1 MKKPPEYPETRIL
14 VRRRAA
20 LGDAIMAT
28 GVVRELRKRFPRS
41 TVDMATE
48 FLDVFNNNP
57 HINHLYHTNAM
68 PDPSTY
74 DMYVD
79 LDDAYERA
87 KDMHY
92 VDCYF
97 YRAFGTDISTIE
109 DMSPELFYKP
119 QQDDNAVEHFQ
130 LVNELDKYI
139 CIHIRQWYWAM
150 KNMAWDTW
158 YAVFEKL
165 FTERTDFKIV
175 CVGSEQ
181 DGMVDHPLFV
191 DARGKLNLQQTKLLM
206 DDADCFVGIDSGP
219 YHIASASKTSMVS
232 LHTHLL
238 PERVAPRNKSVTC
251 IKSEIDCVGCNEL
264 QPKPVRQIN
273 CIHGPEDFRCSRL
286 FDADKIA
293 KAILDYL

>member
-1 MKKPPEYPETRIL
+1 
-14 VRRRAA
+14 
-20 LGDAIMAT
+20 MAT
-28 GVVRELRKRFPRS
+28 GVVRELKKRFPNS
-41 TVDMATE
+41 NIDVATE
-48 FLDVFNNNP
+48 FLEVFNNNP
-57 HINHLYHTNAM
+57 HIRHLYHANAM
-68 PDPSTY
+68 PDPNKY
-74 DMYVD
+74 EMYVN
-79 LDDAYERA
+79 LDDCYELA

-97 YRAFGTDISTIE
+97 YRAFGTDIIAIE
-109 DMSPELFYKP
+109 DMSPELYSIP
-119 QQDDNAVEHFQ
+119 DDSKAVEQFAKH
-130 LVNELDKYI
+130 NELEKYI

-181 DGMVDHPLFV
+181 DGLVDHPLFV

-206 DDADCFVGIDSGP
+206 DGADCFVGIDSGP

-238 PERVAPRNKSVTC
+238 PERVAPRDKEVTA

-273 CIHGPEDFRCSRL
+273 CIHGPAHFRCSRL
-286 FDADKIA
+286 IDADKIA
-293 KAILDYL
+293 KAVLDYL

>member
-1 MKKPPEYPETRIL
+1 MRLPPVYPVTNIL

-28 GVVRELRKRFPRS
+28 GVVRELKKRFPNS
-41 TVDMATE
+41 NIDVATE
-48 FLDVFNNNP
+48 FLEVFNNNP
-57 HINHLYHTNAM
+57 HIRHLYHANAM
-68 PDPSTY
+68 PDPNKY
-74 DMYVD
+74 EMYVN
-79 LDDAYERA
+79 LDDCYELA

-97 YRAFGTDISTIE
+97 YRAFGTDIIAIE
-109 DMSPELFYKP
+109 DMSPELYSIP
-119 QQDDNAVEHFQ
+119 DDSKAVEQFAKH
-130 LVNELDKYI
+130 NELEKYI

-181 DGMVDHPLFV
+181 DGLVDHPLFV

-206 DDADCFVGIDSGP
+206 DGADCFVGIDSGP

-238 PERVAPRNKSVTC
+238 PERVAPRDKEVTA
-251 IKSEIDCVGCNEL
+251 IKSEINCVGCNEL

-293 KAILDYL
+293 KAVLDYL

>member
-1 MKKPPEYPETRIL
+1 MKKPPNYPKTNIL

-28 GVVRELRKRFPRS
+28 GVVRELHNRFPES
-41 TVDMATE
+41 NIDMATE

-57 HINHLYHTNAM
+57 HIRHLYHANAM
-68 PDPSTY
+68 PDPSKY
-74 DMYVD
+74 DMYID
-79 LDDAYERA
+79 LDDAYELA

-97 YRAFGTDISTIE
+97 YRAFGNDISNIE
-109 DMSPELFYKP
+109 NMQPELHPTQK
-119 QQDDNAVEHFQ
+119 DHTVVEQFVKH
-130 LVNELDKYI
+130 NELDKYI
-139 CIHIRQWYWAM
+139 CIHIRQWHWAM
-150 KNMAWDTW
+150 KNMAWETW

-165 FTERTDFKIV
+165 FTERADFKIV

-181 DGMVDHPLFV
+181 DGTVDHPLFV

-206 DDADCFVGIDSGP
+206 DGADCFVGIDSGP
-219 YHIASASKTSMVS
+219 YHIASASKTKMVS

-238 PERVAPRNKSVTC
+238 PERVAPRDKEVTA

-293 KAILDYL
+293 KAVLEYL

>member
-1 MKKPPEYPETRIL
+1 MKKPPNYPKTNIL

-28 GVVRELRKRFPRS
+28 GVVRELHNRFPES
-41 TVDMATE
+41 NIDMATE

-57 HINHLYHTNAM
+57 HIRHLYHANAM
-68 PDPSTY
+68 PDPSKY
-74 DMYVD
+74 DMYID
-79 LDDAYERA
+79 LDDAYELA

-97 YRAFGTDISTIE
+97 YRAFGNDISNI
-109 DMSPELFYKP
+109 DNMQPELYPTQKDHTVGEQFVT
-119 QQDDNAVEHFQ
+119 D
-130 LVNELDKYI
+130 NELDKYI
-139 CIHIRQWYWAM
+139 CIHIRQWHWAM
-150 KNMAWDTW
+150 KNMAWETW

-165 FTERTDFKIV
+165 FTERVDFKIV

-181 DGMVDHPLFV
+181 DGTVDHPLFV

-206 DDADCFVGIDSGP
+206 DGADCFVGIDSGP

-238 PERVAPRNKSVTC
+238 PERVAPRDKEVTA

-293 KAILDYL
+293 KAVLEYL

>member
-1 MKKPPEYPETRIL
+1 MKKPPNYPKTNIL

-28 GVVRELRKRFPRS
+28 GVVRELHNRFPES
-41 TVDMATE
+41 NIDMATE

-57 HINHLYHTNAM
+57 HIRHLYHANAM
-68 PDPSTY
+68 PDPSKY
-74 DMYVD
+74 DMYID
-79 LDDAYERA
+79 LDDAYELA

-97 YRAFGTDISTIE
+97 YRAFGNDISNI
-109 DMSPELFYKP
+109 DNMQPELYPTQKDHTVGEQFVK
-119 QQDDNAVEHFQ
+119 H
-130 LVNELDKYI
+130 NELDKYI
-139 CIHIRQWYWAM
+139 CIHIRQWHWAM

-165 FTERTDFKIV
+165 FTERADFKIV

-181 DGMVDHPLFV
+181 DGTVDHPLFV

-206 DDADCFVGIDSGP
+206 DGADCFVGIDSGP
-219 YHIASASKTSMVS
+219 YHIASASKTKMVS

-238 PERVAPRNKSVTC
+238 PERVAPRDKEVTA

-293 KAILDYL
+293 KAVLEYL

>member
-1 MKKPPEYPETRIL
+1 MKLPPVYPVTNIL

-28 GVVRELRKRFPRS
+28 GVVRELKKRFPNS
-41 TVDMATE
+41 NIDVATE
-48 FLDVFNNNP
+48 FLEVFNNNP
-57 HINHLYHTNAM
+57 HIRHLYHANAM
-68 PDPSTY
+68 PDPNKY
-74 DMYVD
+74 EMYVN
-79 LDDAYERA
+79 LDDCYELA

-97 YRAFGTDISTIE
+97 YRAFGTDIIAIE
-109 DMSPELFYKP
+109 DMSSELYSIP
-119 QQDDNAVEHFQ
+119 DDSKAVEQFAKH
-130 LVNELDKYI
+130 NELEKYI

-181 DGMVDHPLFV
+181 DGLVDHPLFV

-206 DDADCFVGIDSGP
+206 DGADCFVGIDSGP

-238 PERVAPRNKSVTC
+238 PERVAPRDKEVTA

-293 KAILDYL
+293 KAVLDYL

>member
-1 MKKPPEYPETRIL
+1 MRLPPVYPVTNIL

-28 GVVRELRKRFPRS
+28 GVVRELKKRFPNS
-41 TVDMATE
+41 NIDVATE
-48 FLDVFNNNP
+48 FLEVFNNNP
-57 HINHLYHTNAM
+57 HIRHLYHANAM
-68 PDPSTY
+68 PDPNKY
-74 DMYVD
+74 EMYVN
-79 LDDAYERA
+79 LDDCYELA

-97 YRAFGTDISTIE
+97 YRAFGTDIIAIE
-109 DMSPELFYKP
+109 DMSPELYSIP
-119 QQDDNAVEHFQ
+119 DDSKAVEQFAKH
-130 LVNELDKYI
+130 NELEKYI

-181 DGMVDHPLFV
+181 DGLVDHPLFV

-206 DDADCFVGIDSGP
+206 DGADCFVGIDSGP

-238 PERVAPRNKSVTC
+238 PERVAPRDKEVTA

-273 CIHGPEDFRCSRL
+273 CVHGPEDFRCSRL

-293 KAILDYL
+293 KAVLDYL

>member
-1 MKKPPEYPETRIL
+1 MRLPPVYPVTNIL

-28 GVVRELRKRFPRS
+28 GVVRELKKRFPNS
-41 TVDMATE
+41 NIDVATE
-48 FLDVFNNNP
+48 FLEVFNNNP
-57 HINHLYHTNAM
+57 HIRHLYHANAM
-68 PDPSTY
+68 PDPNKY
-74 DMYVD
+74 EMYVN
-79 LDDAYERA
+79 LDDCYELA

-97 YRAFGTDISTIE
+97 YRAFGTDIIAIE
-109 DMSPELFYKP
+109 DMSPELYSIP
-119 QQDDNAVEHFQ
+119 DDSKAVEQFAKH
-130 LVNELDKYI
+130 NELEKYI

-181 DGMVDHPLFV
+181 DGLVDHPLFV

-206 DDADCFVGIDSGP
+206 DGADCFVGIDSGP

-293 KAILDYL
+293 KAVLDYL

>member
-1 MKKPPEYPETRIL
+1 
-14 VRRRAA
+14 
-20 LGDAIMAT
+20 
-28 GVVRELRKRFPRS
+28 
-41 TVDMATE
+41 
-48 FLDVFNNNP
+48 
-57 HINHLYHTNAM
+57 
-68 PDPSTY
+68 
-74 DMYVD
+74 MYID

-109 DMSPELFYKP
+109 DMSPELYP
-119 QQDDNAVEHFQ
+119 TPDDSKAVEQFAKH
-130 LVNELDKYI
+130 NELDKYI

-206 DDADCFVGIDSGP
+206 DGADCFVGIDSGP

-238 PERVAPRNKSVTC
+238 PERVAPRDKEVTA

-273 CIHGPEDFRCSRL
+273 CVHGPEDFRCSRL

-293 KAILDYL
+293 KAVLDYL

>member
-1 MKKPPEYPETRIL
+1 MKISHKYPETRIL

-28 GVVRELRKRFPRS
+28 GVVRELHKRFPQS
-41 TVDMATE
+41 TIDVATE

-79 LDDAYERA
+79 LDDAYESV
-87 KDMHY
+87 KELHY
-92 VDCYF
+92 LDCYF
-97 YRAFGTDISTIE
+97 YRAFGTDMWNKN
-109 DMSPELFYKP
+109 MSPELFP
-119 QQDDNAVEHFQ
+119 TPDDSATVQQFVKHNQ
-130 LVNELDKYI
+130 LEKYI

-181 DGMVDHPLFV
+181 DGIVDHPLFV

-206 DDADCFVGIDSGP
+206 DGADCFVGIDSGP

-238 PERVAPRNKSVTC
+238 PERVAPTDKLITC

-293 KAILDYL
+293 KAVLDYL